1 MKVMIVMGT
10 RPEMI
15 KLAPVI
21 SEAKRRENKIE
32 LLLCSTGQHREMLDQ
47 AMSVFNVTPDIELD
61 IMCENQSLS
70 ELTSRLIDSLSK
82 GMSEKQPDVVVVQ
95 GDTASAFTAALAAF
109 YLHIPVAHVEAGL
122 RTGDI
127 NSPFPEELNR
137 VMIGRIAHWHFT
149 PTLQAKNNLIK
160 EGVESNKIFITGNT
174 VVDAIEMVQSTWK
187 KSSLKNNFPN
197 YFPGKKLVLITT
209 HRREN
214 FGQGLEQ
221 ICLAIKTLCARF
233 TDHGFIFPVH
243 LNPQVRQVVFKLLDG
258 IENLKLLEPID
269 FDTCLFLQSQVRLVI
284 TDSGG
289 IQEEAPSFSVPTVVV
304 RDATERTEGIEQG
317 FAILAG
323 VEADSIIQAAE
334 NYLMDEDI
342 HLLLSNKSNP
352 YGDGKAGKRIIS
364 GLLDQ
369 PEDAFLG

>member
-1 MKVMIVMGT
+1 
-10 RPEMI
+10 
-15 KLAPVI
+15 
-21 SEAKRRENKIE
+21 
-32 LLLCSTGQHREMLDQ
+32 
-47 AMSVFNVTPDIELD
+47 
-61 IMCENQSLS
+61 
-70 ELTSRLIDSLSK
+70 
-82 GMSEKQPDVVVVQ
+82 
-95 GDTASAFTAALAAF
+95 
-109 YLHIPVAHVEAGL
+109 
-122 RTGDI
+122 
-127 NSPFPEELNR
+127 
-137 VMIGRIAHWHFT
+137 
-149 PTLQAKNNLIK
+149 
-160 EGVESNKIFITGNT
+160 
-174 VVDAIEMVQSTWK
+174 
-187 KSSLKNNFPN
+187 
-197 YFPGKKLVLITT
+197 
-209 HRREN
+209 
-214 FGQGLEQ
+214 
-221 ICLAIKTLCARF
+221 
-233 TDHGFIFPVH
+233 
-243 LNPQVRQVVFKLLDG
+243 VRQVVFKLLDG